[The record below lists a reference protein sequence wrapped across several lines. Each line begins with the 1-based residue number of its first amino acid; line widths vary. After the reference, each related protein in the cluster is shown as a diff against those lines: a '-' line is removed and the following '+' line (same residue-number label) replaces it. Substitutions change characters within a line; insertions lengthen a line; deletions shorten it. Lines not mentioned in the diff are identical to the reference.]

1 MRSRQR
7 FPPTVPFAQLPGTRT
22 ARDGSC
28 EAAEMNSPDPVFAP
42 EVHGTFYRAIDPRF
56 RQFAVAGSRTAG
68 RYSRADEPTLYLSSS
83 VEGVDAALIAHR
95 DARASALE
103 IVEVDVAAAG
113 IVDLRDPTALAKLG
127 IDIADAMAPWQHVA
141 ASGGTPSSWSVRD
154 RLIQA
159 GANGLIDPSRQRP
172 DLWHLVLFHWNAPDS
187 PTAHLRD
194 FGQ

>member
-1 MRSRQR
+1 MRSHQR
-7 FPPTVPFAQLPGTRT
+7 LAPTVPFLQLPGVPA

-28 EAAEMNSPDPVFAP
+28 EAPAVNSPDPVFAP
-42 EVHGTFYRAIDPRF
+42 EVRGTFYRAIDPRF
-56 RQFAVAGSRTAG
+56 RQFALAGSRTAG

-83 VEGVDAALIAHR
+83 AEGVDAALIAHR
-95 DARASALE
+95 NARASPLE
-103 IVEVDVAAAG
+103 IVEVNVEAAG

-127 IDIADAMAPWQHVA
+127 IDPADAMAPWQHVA
-141 ASGGTPSSWSVRD
+141 AAGGTPSSWSVRD

-159 GANGLIDPSRQRP
+159 GANGLIDPSRKRP

-194 FGQ
+194 RSQ